1 MDVRDVTRFAALAG
15 ACVMTAA
22 IGVGATLAAAQFKPP
37 SSDEPLAKPKLMI
50 MTVLQLADLS
60 EAQRTQIATIL
71 QTHRVD
77 VQAAREAG
85 DPVEVRSAMREAMR
99 EIVATLTPDQRE
111 AAKAAVRKAIAPQN

>member
-1 MDVRDVTRFAALAG
+1 MDVRGVTRIVVFAG

-22 IGVGATLAAAQFKPP
+22 IGVGATLAAAQIKPP
-37 SSDEPLAKPKLMI
+37 SGDEPLLKPKLMI
-50 MTVLQLADLS
+50 TTVLQLADLT

-85 DPVEVRSAMREAMR
+85 DPVEVRSAMRDAMR
-99 EIVATLTPDQRE
+99 EIVATLTPEQRE
-111 AAKAAVRKAIAPQN
+111 AAKAAVRKAVAPQS